1 MTRKTRLKKPSPQ
14 RSAIMRAIKS
24 RDTGPE
30 RRLRAILWPMAPFYR
45 LQARDLPGT
54 PDVVYRPRRLAIFMH
69 GCFWHGH
76 DCPRGSRLP
85 KTNASFWRA
94 KIARNRQRD
103 REALEELR
111 AMGWRTLTV
120 FECELAQEATL
131 RRKLK
136 RALL

>member
-45 LQARDLPGT
+45 LQARELPGT